1 MRPLSANF
9 KRIFA
14 QNRPFEVYVINY
26 TSFRSLRRLTGC
38 CLMVY
43 LFYTLVR
50 SNAMPPISRNRLG
63 VITSGS
69 LVEGLCARLEGR
81 ESVEDMGVGKFV
93 VIKGEKHEFFSMI
106 TDVVLEATNQKVLV
120 DPPNGDLFIH
130 EVLAG
135 TSTYG
140 SIKLKPMLML
150 PRDLDQGL
158 LPVKTIPHHFAAV
171 QEADESDFQRV
182 FGSEDA
188 THFEVGRPLDM
199 DVPVCIDLERLV
211 ERSNGIFG
219 KSGTGKSFLTRLL
232 LCGTIKGQVAANLIF
247 DMHNEYGHDSYSED
261 GTFVKGL
268 RQLFGAE
275 VLVYT
280 LDMASSRSRGVAA
293 DEEVVIGLDQIEVE
307 DITLLKEELNLND
320 TAAESAYLLV
330 DRFKDGWLKALLGM
344 DSETL
349 KEFAE
354 SVGGHAGA
362 LSALKRKLE
371 QVARKGFVRETAP
384 SVAIE
389 RMIDHLSHGRHVV
402 LEFGRYGDS
411 LSYMLVANIITRR
424 IRRRWVEKT
433 DEFTRTKNLADK
445 PRQLMITI
453 EEAHKFLN
461 TSTAKQTIFGTIARE
476 LRKYSVTLLVVD
488 QRPSSIDTEVMS
500 QLGSRVTALLN
511 DEKDIDAVFTGV
523 SGSTS
528 LKSVLASLDTR
539 QQALVL
545 GHAVPMPVVIRTR
558 AYDADFYRAVGR
570 PEVSRQQAQSA
581 IDELFPE

>member
-1 MRPLSANF
+1 
-9 KRIFA
+9 
-14 QNRPFEVYVINY
+14 
-26 TSFRSLRRLTGC
+26 
-38 CLMVY
+38 
-43 LFYTLVR
+43 
-50 SNAMPPISRNRLG
+50 MPPIARNRLG

-69 LVEGLCARLEGR
+69 LVDGLCARLEGR
-81 ESVEDMGVGKFV
+81 ESVEDMRVGKFV
-93 VIKGEKHEFFSMI
+93 VIQGEKNEFFSMI

-140 SIKLKPMLML
+140 SITLKPMLML

-158 LPVKTIPHHFAAV
+158 LPPKTVPRHFAPV
-171 QEADESDFQRV
+171 LDADESDFTRV
-182 FGSEDA
+182 FGGEDDS
-188 THFEVGRPLDM
+188 HFEIGRPLDM
-199 DVPVCIDLERLV
+199 EVPVCINLERLV
-211 ERSNGIFG
+211 ERSNGVFG

-232 LCGTIKGQVAANLIF
+232 LCGTIKGKQAANLIF

-280 LDMASSRSRGVAA
+280 LDMASSRSRGVTA
-293 DEEVVIGLDQIEVE
+293 DEEVVIGLDQIDVE
-307 DITLLKEELNLND
+307 DVTLLKEELNLND

-330 DRFKDGWLKALLGM
+330 DRFKEGWLKALLGM
-344 DSETL
+344 DTETL
-349 KEFAE
+349 KAFAD

-371 QVARKGFVRETAP
+371 QVARKAFVRESAPTA
-384 SVAIE
+384 AID
-389 RMIDHLSHGRHVV
+389 RMIDQLSHGRHVV

-433 DEFTRTKNLADK
+433 DEFTRTKNVADR

-461 TSTAKQTIFGTIARE
+461 PATAKQTIFGTIARE

-488 QRPSSIDTEVMS
+488 QRPSSIDSEVMS
-500 QLGSRVTALLN
+500 QLGTRVTALLN
-511 DEKDIDAVFTGV
+511 DDKDIESVFTGV
-523 SGSTS
+523 SGSAS
-528 LKSVLASLDTR
+528 LKSVLASLDSR
-539 QQALVL
+539 QQALIL

-558 AYDADFYRAVGR
+558 AYDAEFYRQVGL
-570 PEVSRQQAQSA
+570 PTVSRQQAA
-581 IDELFPE
+581 VEMDELFPE

>member
-1 MRPLSANF
+1 
-9 KRIFA
+9 
-14 QNRPFEVYVINY
+14 
-26 TSFRSLRRLTGC
+26 
-38 CLMVY
+38 
-43 LFYTLVR
+43 
-50 SNAMPPISRNRLG
+50 MPPILRNRLG
-63 VITSGS
+63 VIISGS
-69 LVEGLCARLEGR
+69 LIEGLCARLEGR
-81 ESVEDMGVGKFV
+81 ESVEDMRVGKFV
-93 VIKGEKHEFFSMI
+93 VIKGEKNEFFSMI
-106 TDVVLEATNQKVLV
+106 TDVVLEATNQKILV
-120 DPPNGDLFIH
+120 DPPNGDPFIH

-140 SIKLKPMLML
+140 SITLKPMLML
-150 PRDLDQGL
+150 PSDVNQGL
-158 LPVKTIPHHFAAV
+158 LPPKTVPRHFAPV
-171 QEADESDFQRV
+171 LDADESDFTRV
-182 FGSEDA
+182 FGTEDA
-188 THFEVGRPLDM
+188 THFEIGRPLDM
-199 DVPVCIDLERLV
+199 DVPVCINLERLV
-211 ERSNGIFG
+211 ERSNGVFG

-232 LCGTIKGQVAANLIF
+232 LSGAIKGKIASNLIF

-280 LDMASSRSRGVAA
+280 LDMTSSRGRGVAA
-293 DEEVVIGLDQIEVE
+293 DEEILIGLDQIEVE

-344 DSETL
+344 DTETL

-384 SVAIE
+384 TVAID

-461 TSTAKQTIFGTIARE
+461 PATAKQTIFGTIARE

-488 QRPSSIDTEVMS
+488 QRPSSIDSEVMS
-500 QLGSRVTALLN
+500 QLGSRITALLN
-511 DEKDIDAVFTGV
+511 DDKDIDAVFTGV

-528 LKSVLASLDTR
+528 LKSVLASLDSR

-570 PEVSRQQAQSA
+570 AVVNRQQAQEQ
-581 IDELFPE
+581 IDELFPD